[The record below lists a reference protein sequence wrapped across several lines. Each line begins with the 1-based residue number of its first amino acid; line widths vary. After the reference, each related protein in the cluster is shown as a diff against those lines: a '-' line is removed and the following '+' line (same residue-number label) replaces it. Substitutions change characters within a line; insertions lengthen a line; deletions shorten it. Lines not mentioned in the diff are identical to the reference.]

1 LRFSFSDLGAL
12 EHELGDVGEESALA
26 EVDLFEGDR
35 GEELRENLIDVRGSF
50 EVGRGRGK
58 SGRKRFGFGGLL
70 RESGVVGAERR
81 MRAGKV
87 HAATAVEGVEWVQR
101 EDSGNCDWS
110 DIGASK
116 PSMIA
121 VIVCPVDM
129 RWKSERV
136 LAILG

>member
-1 LRFSFSDLGAL
+1 MVFRDLRFSFSDLGGL

-26 EVDLFEGDR
+26 EVDLFEGHR

-50 EVGRGRGK
+50 EVGSRRGE
-58 SGRKRFGFGGLL
+58 SGRKTFGFGGLL

-81 MRAGKV
+81 MRAFQTYQ
-87 HAATAVEGVEWVQR
+87 A
-101 EDSGNCDWS
+101 
-110 DIGASK
+110 
-116 PSMIA
+116 SMIA

-129 RWKSERV
+129 RWKSEGV